1 MKLADII
8 DSFIAGDWGDETI
21 STDNSNAVFCVRGA
35 DIVPVTNHK
44 FDDILLR
51 FISDRSIQTKMLRAG
66 DIVIEKSGGSPTQS
80 TGRVVYISEELVKA
94 KGNLVCSNFCTAIR
108 VKSSWNPLYVYYYWQ
123 NVYNTGVFFNFEGK
137 TSGIKNLQLENA
149 LAAID
154 IEYIPLEQQN
164 KIVKVLSAID
174 QKIAINQAIN
184 QNLEAMAKQLY
195 DYWFVQFDFPNAE
208 GKPYKSSG
216 GKMIWN
222 DELKRNIPSD
232 WNICSLGSYIAKNN
246 TGDWG
251 YDEPTEKRQ
260 TKVGCVRGADILKL
274 NNLPQR
280 YIKDSNTNKLLSPWD
295 IVIEV
300 SGGSPTQA
308 TGRSAYITPG
318 VLERNGG
325 KLTCSNFCHAFTLND
340 SIFSAFFYYTW
351 TMLYDND
358 NMFNYEGKTSGIKNF
373 MTETFLANKWIKSPR
388 RIAEKFFIQI
398 KAIYEQID
406 VNEKEIITLTKQ
418 RDELLPLLMNG
429 QVSVNSDLSLD

>member
-1 MKLADII
+1 MELKKYKLGEILDVTRGASLSGEFYATEGEYIRLTCGNFDYQNNCFKENKSKDNLFYIGAFKPEFLMEEGDII
-8 DSFIAGDWGDETI
+8 TPLTEQAIGLLGSTAIIPESDKYIQSQDVAKIICKEGLLDRNFAFYLI
-21 STDNSNAVFCVRGA
+21 SSTLVKQQLSVAAQQTKIRHTSPNKIKDC
-35 DIVPVTNHK
+35 IVWIPELTEQRR
-44 FDDILLR
+44 IG
-51 FISDRSIQTKMLRAG
+51 KMLRNL
-66 DIVIEKSGGSPTQS
+66 DRKIELN
-80 TGRVVYISEELVKA
+80 R
-94 KGNLVCSNFCTAIR
+94 
-108 VKSSWNPLYVYYYWQ
+108 
-123 NVYNTGVFFNFEGK
+123 
-137 TSGIKNLQLENA
+137 
-149 LAAID
+149 
-154 IEYIPLEQQN
+154 
-164 KIVKVLSAID
+164 
-174 QKIAINQAIN
+174 AIN

-280 YIKDSNTNKLLSPWD
+280 YIKDSNINKLLSPWD

-325 KLTCSNFCHAFTLND
+325 KLTCSNFCHAFTLSD

-373 MTETFLANKWIKSPR
+373 MTETFLANKWIRSPR

-429 QVSVNSDLSLD
+429 QVSVNSDLSVC